1 MGEKAP
7 THIQMI
13 MTVMMTCFSPIVY
26 VIITIRKMK
35 LTGKAVQMR
44 S

>member
-1 MGEKAP
+1 MGKKAP
-7 THIQMI
+7 THFQMKKQI
-13 MTVMMTCFSPIVY
+13 MMTRFSPIAY